1 MKHRRQGEDAEAKQ
15 KTWAERTSCVSG
27 VNVTLAPSAYSVC
40 RCGSDGAVSATRVYF
55 IIKDYQQPTAC

>member
-1 MKHRRQGEDAEAKQ
+1 MKQRRQGEDAEVKQ

-27 VNVTLAPSAYSVC
+27 VNVTASSGC
-40 RCGSDGAVSATRVYF
+40 RRGSDGAVSATRVYF